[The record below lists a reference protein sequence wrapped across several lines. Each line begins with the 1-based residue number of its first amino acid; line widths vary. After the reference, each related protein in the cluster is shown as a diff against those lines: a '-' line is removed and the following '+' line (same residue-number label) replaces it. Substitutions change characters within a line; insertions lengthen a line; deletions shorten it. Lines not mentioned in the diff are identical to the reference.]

1 MTADNPKRPLA
12 GVDVLDASQ
21 DYAGALCAMHL
32 SDLGARVIR
41 VARDG
46 DLRTYAHRG
55 KTIIDPA
62 GANIDAMLHDLADR
76 VDVVIEDGPAD
87 TRVLA
92 SMADDPDSGAVYCW
106 MPAFSADHPLGH
118 EPIPVGALEAY
129 AGLYEVP
136 LGRKPVAHSLGLLG
150 VTGAAWATVGILG
163 ALIARER
170 DGRGQLVELSLHD
183 VAYSLLEL
191 NAMFTVQP
199 PKSWPSLMWAATPF
213 IGGYEAADGTTI
225 YIHAGL
231 RKHLPRLLDEL
242 VRQAPTQGRKL
253 RRAISQSTF
262 EDPTSIQSVNEA
274 RAIRKSLARV
284 FKEHPAIVWE
294 RRLSRAGLCA
304 VVARSP
310 RAWLAH
316 EHPRESGQIVK
327 VQGRQMPGPIVSIE
341 GMCVEA
347 RGAAFAR
354 IDDVMSEL
362 EFRPRADEDAPE
374 DTRAPL
380 ADIDVLDFTQVI
392 AGPTAA
398 RTLAELG
405 ARVHRIENPHF
416 GAPWVEAFHIAFNAG
431 KTSETIDLATQVG
444 REALG
449 RVIGEL
455 EPDVIVQNLRPGASG
470 EVGFSARDVAA
481 LTDKKFV
488 YAHLTAYGVDG
499 PWGDR
504 PGWEQTAQAAS
515 GIQDAWGGEDG
526 PDLYPLPCNDL
537 CTGLHG
543 AIAVLAALFS
553 GDDSPGAYTKV
564 HTALTSSATLMLARA
579 TFDGL
584 PLTRG
589 KSSLGSSPSSRFYKF
604 KNGWAYLHVRDL
616 DALWEIDGLE
626 RTRGSNRRALELSLE
641 SEFSRATIEH
651 WRAKITRAGVRDRI
665 ALVPRRTQRE
675 VLDDPRARST
685 NLVIQR
691 EHHGVGV
698 VTETGSALHL
708 ARTGCVELGPAA
720 PVARGGARPGA
731 AGWVKQQVV
740 GAVTLGLGRRGARK
754 K

>member
-1 MTADNPKRPLA
+1 MATDNPTRPLA

-21 DYAGALCAMHL
+21 DYAGALAAMHL

-41 VARDG
+41 VAREG
-46 DLRTYAHRG
+46 DLRTFAHRG
-55 KTIIDPA
+55 KTIIDP
-62 GANIDAMLHDLADR
+62 GDANIDAMLHDLADR

-87 TRVLA
+87 ARVLG
-92 SMADDPDSGAVYCW
+92 SMAGDPDAGAIYCW
-106 MPAFSADHPLGH
+106 MPAFPADHPLGH

-170 DGRGQLVELSLHD
+170 DGRGQLVEVPLHD

-191 NAMFTVQP
+191 NAMFTIQP

-231 RKHLPRLLDEL
+231 QKHLLRLLDEL
-242 VRQAPTQGRKL
+242 VRQAPAQGRKL
-253 RRAISQSTF
+253 RRAISPSTL
-262 EDPTSIQSVNEA
+262 EDPTSVQSVSEA
-274 RAIRKSLARV
+274 RMIRKGLARV

-327 VQGRQMPGPIVSIE
+327 VQGRQMPGPIVSID
-341 GMCVEA
+341 GMHVEA
-347 RGAAFAR
+347 RGAEFAR
-354 IDDVMSEL
+354 VEDVLNEL
-362 EFRPRADEDAPE
+362 ELRPRADEDSPE
-374 DTRAPL
+374 DKRAPL
-380 ADIDVLDFTQVI
+380 AGVDVLDFTQVI

-431 KTSETIDLATQVG
+431 KTSETIDLTTQAG
-444 REALG
+444 RDALG
-449 RVIGEL
+449 RVIQEL
-455 EPDVIVQNLRPGASG
+455 EPDVVIQNLRPGASG
-470 EVGFSARDVAA
+470 GVGISARDVAA
-481 LTDKKFV
+481 RTEKRFV

-504 PGWEQTAQAAS
+504 PGWEQTAQAVS

-553 GDDSPGAYTKV
+553 GDDAAATHTNVY
-564 HTALTSSATLMLARA
+564 TALTSSATLMLARSL
-579 TFDGL
+579 FDGL

-589 KSSLGSSPSSRFYKF
+589 KNSLGASPSSRFYKF
-604 KNGWAYLHVRDL
+604 KNGWAYLHARDL
-616 DALWEIDGLE
+616 DAIWALDGLA

-641 SEFSRATIEH
+641 SEFSRGTIEH
-651 WRAKITRAGVRDRI
+651 WRAKITRAGMRDRI

-675 VLDDPRARST
+675 VLDDPRARAA
-685 NLVIQR
+685 NLVLQR

-698 VTETGSALHL
+698 VTETGSALCL
-708 ARTGCVELGPAA
+708 SRTSCVELDAAA
-720 PVARGGARPGA
+720 PVRRGTDRPGT
-731 AGWVKQQVV
+731 AGWIKQQVV
-740 GAVTLGLGRRGARK
+740 GAMTLGLGRRARK